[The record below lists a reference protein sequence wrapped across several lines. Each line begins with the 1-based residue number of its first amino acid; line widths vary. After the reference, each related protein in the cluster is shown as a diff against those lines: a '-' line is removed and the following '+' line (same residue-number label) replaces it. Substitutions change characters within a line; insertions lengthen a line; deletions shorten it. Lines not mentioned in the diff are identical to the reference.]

1 MTRARTDMEVTVLE
15 NFAAQALGYNSLKE
29 HQIEVVLAVAGVRDV
44 FAVLPTGYGKSLCY
58 ACLSSLFDNM
68 LDLHTNDRSIV
79 VVLTPLTAII
89 QDQVM
94 KCYSEVDKSYI
105 YFQVSSFSSRGLET
119 GSGVL
124 QTPRTPPGYR
134 LEGWPIKITYCTKL
148 AYTN

>member
-1 MTRARTDMEVTVLE
+1 MCLQCFQQVMGRVYHC
-15 NFAAQALGYNSLKE
+15 F
-29 HQIEVVLAVAGVRDV
+29 
-44 FAVLPTGYGKSLCY
+44 

-68 LDLHTNDRSIV
+68 LNLHTDDRSIV

-94 KCYSEVDKSYI
+94 KCCSEVDKSYI

-124 QTPRTPPGYR
+124 RTPRTPPGYR
-134 LEGWPIKITYCTKL
+134 LEGWPIKITYCAKL
-148 AYTN
+148 AYTNYISSMRLEFVFDLKCRLRHGGSG